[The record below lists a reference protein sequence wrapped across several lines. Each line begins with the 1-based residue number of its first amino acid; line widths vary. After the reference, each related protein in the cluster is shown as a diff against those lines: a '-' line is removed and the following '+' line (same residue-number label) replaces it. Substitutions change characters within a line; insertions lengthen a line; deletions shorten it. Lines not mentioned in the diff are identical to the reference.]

1 MDYALQLQNVTKSFK
16 HSDFLLDHISFALP
30 KGAIMGFVG
39 ENGAGKTT
47 TIGCIMNTLR
57 IDSGSIQ
64 VLGQTLNGQN
74 PLLSEQ
80 IGIVY
85 DGDNFPS
92 YLTANQLEHIL

>member
-74 PLLSEQ
+74 PLLSEPVLFMMATTFHL
-80 IGIVY
+80 I
-85 DGDNFPS
+85 
-92 YLTANQLEHIL
+92 